1 MNDKKKATPNRLK
14 TLRERS
20 RLSQTEVAKF
30 LGISLSTV
38 CRHENSSR
46 GLQKDV
52 LIAYAGLYK
61 VTSAEIFIDL
71 DTMPEESE
79 EEAEE

>member
-20 RLSQTEVAKF
+20 RLSQTEVAK
-30 LGISLSTV
+30 LLDISLSTV

-46 GLQKDV
+46 GLQKEV
-52 LIAYAGLYK
+52 LIGYAKLYK
-61 VTSAEIFIDL
+61 VTSAEVFVDL
-71 DTMPEESE
+71 DTLQEEEDISE
-79 EEAEE
+79 E